1 MRTLI
6 LIFILLTGGWQVLA
20 QVQIAMHAVISGG
33 SMTFP
38 SAGINSFGN
47 IGQPMVLPR
56 PFSTSSGGGVAV
68 AANLMFSTVVDNNP
82 PAFVGTPS
90 LVLTKNATSVLSV
103 NATDVEGISRVFVYH
118 RPIAGGGVYDSTEL
132 VRTSGTAQNGTFT
145 LDINTLPP
153 TEYDN
158 MGMEYYL
165 KAFDSKPNVT
175 RHPTSTSQ
183 NLYGRMTDPD
193 AQVPAGLLSYG
204 SSVSN
209 YRIIG
214 IPYNLTGAITQ
225 VFTDLGG
232 ADKTKYRIF
241 RYESTQSYAEGPGD
255 FNTIDRGKGYFII
268 QAANRSNVVLKMG
281 PQQAPS
287 NHRASL
293 QQLTLHNGWNLIG
306 NPYTVPINW
315 DNVKAFP
322 GNNGGSLGQLKVY
335 SSSGYANA
343 TQLEPF
349 QGAFVNITGNQTV
362 TIPFLGQTTPGGRE
376 KPEFVTDISQPN
388 WKVGLAI
395 SQGDLTSQLSEF
407 GMHPVAAV
415 QFDETDDFNPPPLFD
430 FVEINFPHPEHQLGA
445 FATDIVN
452 PQPEYVWRFNA
463 DVSQPDDAELSW
475 NNKLFGN
482 NNVELYLYD
491 VQNNRVINMRED
503 NRYVFTPNQ
512 SKQFKIYY
520 GVDIRE
526 RIGPDEIQVLAPYP
540 NPFELKQ
547 PVTFSIGL
555 PENPGSK
562 KYAVNLVIRNSMG
575 QQVFAY
581 GDQLTPGIHTITWDG
596 RRPDGQANTQG
607 FYVYTVKAG
616 NRTFTGKILFLNS
629 H

>member
-1 MRTLI
+1 
-6 LIFILLTGGWQVLA
+6 
-20 QVQIAMHAVISGG
+20 MHAVISGG

-158 MGMEYYL
+158 MGVEYYL
-165 KAFDSKPNVT
+165 KAFDSKPNIT
-175 RHPTSTSQ
+175 RNPTSGT
-183 NLYGRMTDPD
+183 LFGRMTDPN
-193 AQVPAGLLSYG
+193 AQVPANLLSYG
-204 SSVSN
+204 SNQTN
-209 YRIIG
+209 YRMIG
-214 IPYNLTGAITQ
+214 LPYALTGAISQ
-225 VFTDLGG
+225 VFTDLP
-232 ADKTKYRIF
+232 ASDKSKYRLW
-241 RYESTQSYAEGPGD
+241 RYESNQSYAEYPAD

-268 QAANRSNVVLKMG
+268 LAQPLNTVVLKMG
-281 PQQAPS
+281 SQQAPS
-287 NHRASL
+287 NQRSSL
-293 QQLTLHNGWNLIG
+293 FQMTLHNGWNLIG

-315 DNVKAFP
+315 DDVKNFT
-322 GNNGGSLGQLKVY
+322 GNNGSALGTLKIY
-335 SSSGYANA
+335 GSSGYQNV

-349 QGAFVNITGNQTV
+349 QGAFVNVTGNQTIS
-362 TIPFLGQTTPGGRE
+362 IPFLGQTTPGGRE

-388 WKVGLAI
+388 WKV
-395 SQGDLTSQLSEF
+395 SLTMRQNNLVNQLSEF
-407 GMHPVAAV
+407 GMHPVAAAGA
-415 QFDETDDFNPPPLFD
+415 DETDDFNPPPFFD
-430 FVEINFPHPEHQLGA
+430 FVEINFPHPEHPLGA

-463 DVSQPDDAELSW
+463 DISQPDDVELSW
-475 NNKLFGN
+475 NHELFGN
-482 NNVELYLYD
+482 NNLELYLYD
-491 VQNNRVINMRED
+491 VQNNRVINMREE
-503 NRYVFTPNQ
+503 NRYVFSPDQ
-512 SKQFKIYY
+512 SRQFKIYY
-520 GVDIRE
+520 GVNIRE
-526 RIGPDEIQVLAPYP
+526 RIGPDEINALAPYP
-540 NPFELKQ
+540 NPFEVNQ

-555 PENPGSK
+555 PENQGNK
-562 KYAVNLVIRNSMG
+562 KYSVNLVIRNSMG
-575 QQVFAY
+575 QPVFSY
-581 GDQLTPGIHTITWDG
+581 GDQLYPGIHDITWDG
-596 RRPDGQANTQG
+596 RRPDGEANAQG